1 MNFLARTV
9 VTKPQYIFNRFHIG
23 VVSPTSEEIGD
34 VRSTSDEIADV
45 TSTSDDVTDIS
56 RYIRKTSRVI
66 FKYAQTLQ
74 PRYYLQYDV

>member
-1 MNFLARTV
+1 M
-9 VTKPQYIFNRFHIG
+9 
-23 VVSPTSEEIGD
+23 EEIGD